1 MDINYAPPPLK
12 KLMQEMWEEKQDR
25 ANRIV
30 AAVEYPLAN
39 SISRK
44 AGENNGE
51 NNDAN
56 KTILTAI
63 RENVYITQPKLAQLS
78 GFSLRKVNR
87 IIAALRQAGKI
98 KRIGK
103 TKGGHWEI
111 IG

>member
-1 MDINYAPPPLK
+1 
-12 KLMQEMWEEKQDR
+12 MQEMWEEKQDR

-44 AGENNGE
+44 AGE

>member
-1 MDINYAPPPLK
+1 
-12 KLMQEMWEEKQDR
+12 MQEMWEEKQDR

-44 AGENNGE
+44 AGENNDE

>member
-1 MDINYAPPPLK
+1 
-12 KLMQEMWEEKQDR
+12 MQEMWEEKQDR

-30 AAVEYPLAN
+30 ATVEYPLAN

-44 AGENNGE
+44 AGENNGANNDANNGE

>member
-1 MDINYAPPPLK
+1 
-12 KLMQEMWEEKQDR
+12 MQEMWEEKQDR

-30 AAVEYPLAN
+30 ATVEYPLAN

-44 AGENNGE
+44 AGENNSE